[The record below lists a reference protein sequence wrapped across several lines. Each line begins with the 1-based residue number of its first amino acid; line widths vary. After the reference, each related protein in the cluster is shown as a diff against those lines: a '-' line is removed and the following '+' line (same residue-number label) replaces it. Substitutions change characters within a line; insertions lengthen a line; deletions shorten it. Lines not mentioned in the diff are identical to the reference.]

1 MQLNTL
7 KDEVKMYKS
16 ETRMP
21 CDDDDDGSD
30 YDDDD
35 NNNAGVGGTAPV
47 KCATVPA
54 TPLQSC
60 TESETTHTRTP
71 KYATS
76 CYMMMNCV

>member
-21 CDDDDDGSD
+21 CDDDDGS
-30 YDDDD
+30 DDDD
-35 NNNAGVGGTAPV
+35 DNNAGVGGTAPV
-47 KCATVPA
+47 KCAT
-54 TPLQSC
+54 TPETSLQSC
-60 TESETTHTRTP
+60 TESETTHTRTL
-71 KYATS
+71 KYATI